1 MKKTILTL
9 LSATALVCLAVVPAL
24 ASEGGEHHYDWMNLL
39 YRIINFVIF
48 VGIIYY
54 VAGKKIIDFFKTRR
68 YTIENDLADLN
79 QRKVDAEKRLKDV
92 EASIANIDAERQA
105 ILDDYRKQGEV
116 LKAAIIEKANKT
128 AEQITAQAK
137 MTAEQESRLAVEQIR
152 GEMADLVV
160 AAAEKLLKD
169 KLNAQE
175 QEKLIDKYL
184 TKVVLN

>member
-1 MKKTILTL
+1 MNTIWKL
-9 LSATALVCLAVVPAL
+9 LSATVLVCLTVVPAY
-24 ASEGGEHHYDWMNLL
+24 AADGHGNDWMNFLF
-39 YRIINFVIF
+39 RIINFALFI
-48 VGIIYY
+48 GIIYY
-54 VAGKKIIDFFKTRR
+54 LAGKKIADFFKTRR

-105 ILDDYRKQGEV
+105 ILDDYRKQGEA

-128 AEQITAQAK
+128 AEQITAQAA

-152 GEMADLVV
+152 AEMADLVIE
-160 AAAEKLLKD
+160 AAEKLLKD
-169 KLNAQE
+169 KLTAQE